1 MKYCLT
7 LLLLAL
13 ALSLPAQNQSA
24 FYELRIY
31 QCYPGRLDAL
41 IARFEQHTL
50 RLFEKHG
57 MTNVGYWLP
66 AANDN
71 RTLYYILAYPD
82 QEARNRSWAA
92 FSADPAWQEAR
103 TRSEA
108 DGKTVEAV
116 TSVFMKPTDLV
127 TPNVLPRSA
136 DRYFEW
142 RSYTCLPGRLPALM
156 TRFRDHTLKLFE
168 KHGIENVMYFTT
180 VEAEGVQPKL
190 VYLVAHASEEAAAKS
205 WADFIVDP
213 QWIAVRDASEK
224 DGKIIEKL
232 ESVYLKPLPFS
243 KWK

>member
-1 MKYCLT
+1 M
-7 LLLLAL
+7 LAFV
-13 ALSLPAQNQSA
+13 SNVHAQSPNT

-41 IARFEQHTL
+41 LKRFEQHTT

-66 AANDN
+66 TAPDN
-71 RTLYYILAYPD
+71 KSLYYILAYPD
-82 QEARNRSWAA
+82 QESRNRSWAA
-92 FSADPAWQEAR
+92 FSGDPAWQDVR

-108 DGKTVEAV
+108 DGKIVEAV
-116 TSVFMKPTDLV
+116 TSVFMQPTDLV
-127 TPNVLPRSA
+127 TPNLAARST

-190 VYLVAHASEEAAAKS
+190 VYLVAHASEEATAKS

-243 KWK
+243 RWR